1 MDVAE
6 MYRSNKEKML
16 QDMLQV
22 ARDDLMVSIG
32 VCNK

>member
-16 QDMLQV
+16 RNMLQV
-22 ARDDLMVSIG
+22 ACDDLLVRINAL
-32 VCNK
+32 NK